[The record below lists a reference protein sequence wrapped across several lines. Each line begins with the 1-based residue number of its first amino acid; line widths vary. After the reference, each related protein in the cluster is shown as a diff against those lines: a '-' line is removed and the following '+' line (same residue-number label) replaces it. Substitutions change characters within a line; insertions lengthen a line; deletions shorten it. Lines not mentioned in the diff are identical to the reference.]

1 MLINLQKIC
10 YLDKIRPA
18 GGDICIKRSPFLL
31 VRGGINILLED
42 GRVRRRTES
51 VLQAWTNFCSWENR
65 FVICKNLMCTS
76 AKKCLLSSPVF
87 KPRLHLGQKTQT
99 RTKNWKSVMRDSVL
113 PPWMPK
119 CNTAKCSTVVAFSSS
134 QFPFRLRREVSS
146 APPLLIWASISN
158 SHPTASSRIASSR
171 RCEKKQPIS

>member
-65 FVICKNLMCTS
+65 FVIRKNIMCTS
-76 AKKCLLSSPVF
+76 AKKCLLSSPVL

-99 RTKNWKSVMRDSVL
+99 RTKKCGKSVMRDSVL

-119 CNTAKCSTVVAFSSS
+119 CNSAKCSTVVAFSS
-134 QFPFRLRREVSS
+134 QFSFRLRREVSS
-146 APPLLIWASISN
+146 APPLLI
-158 SHPTASSRIASSR
+158 
-171 RCEKKQPIS
+171 

>member
-51 VLQAWTNFCSWENR
+51 VLQAWINFCSRENR
-65 FVICKNLMCTS
+65 FVICKNLMCTLS
-76 AKKCLLSSPVF
+76 AFCPRQFSNLGCTSARKVRLGRKTVKK
-87 KPRLHLGQKTQT
+87 
-99 RTKNWKSVMRDSVL
+99 
-113 PPWMPK
+113 
-119 CNTAKCSTVVAFSSS
+119 A
-134 QFPFRLRREVSS
+134 
-146 APPLLIWASISN
+146 
-158 SHPTASSRIASSR
+158 
-171 RCEKKQPIS
+171 